1 MGLDPP
7 PLPLQGSRAISAVGR
22 IRYAMSCA
30 GPLRQGMLVDESVLV
45 KSVANLMIIALEVSR
60 AMIFDNSLMPHVVG
74 GKVGGAVVECSKS
87 CN

>member
-1 MGLDPP
+1 
-7 PLPLQGSRAISAVGR
+7 
-22 IRYAMSCA
+22 
-30 GPLRQGMLVDESVLV
+30 MLVDESVLV

-60 AMIFDNSLMPHVVG
+60 AMIFDNSLVPHVVG